1 MYPGR
6 SRSVVTATD
15 RDGKRTFALTD
26 AGRAEAEARIAGE
39 GYPWEG
45 HGPRRRPRRA
55 AHRRARPAPAA
66 RQVGL
71 TGSPEVV
78 ERATEIVT
86 TARTE
91 PYRLLADS

>member
-45 HGPRRRPRRA
+45 MDRGGDHGGLRIAVCDLHRRPGRSA
-55 AHRRARPAPAA
+55 
-66 RQVGL
+66 
-71 TGSPEVV
+71 
-78 ERATEIVT
+78 
-86 TARTE
+86 
-91 PYRLLADS
+91 